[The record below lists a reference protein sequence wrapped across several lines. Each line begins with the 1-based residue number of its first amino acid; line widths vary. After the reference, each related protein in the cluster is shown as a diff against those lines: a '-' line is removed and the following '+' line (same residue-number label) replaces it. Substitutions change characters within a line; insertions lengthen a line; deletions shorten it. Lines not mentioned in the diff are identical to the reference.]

1 MYQNILR
8 LEGVMAVLVLC
19 GAALRR
25 SKVITDEGQDC
36 LTDLLTDLILPC
48 NIFLSFPG
56 QTDLETLHSFLITI
70 LISVLVMLGTAGL
83 GKAVYRRC
91 EERTAKVFQYGL
103 VNSNAMFIG
112 LPVVQSLLGS
122 QGVMQLTMY
131 MIFVRMFCWSYGLSL
146 YTGVRAD
153 WRTSARRLLL
163 HPCMLAA
170 VLGLLAMLT
179 GLRLPLPP
187 REAVDRAW
195 RQALDA
201 LEAKL
206 VVLDDDPTGIQTVHD
221 VAVYTD
227 WEEETL
233 RRALEEEGRMFFV
246 LTNSRSFSQAET
258 VRVHREIARN
268 LSAAARTTGR
278 SFLLLSR
285 GDSTL
290 RGHYPLETQTLREEL
305 ERQGPV
311 RYDGEILMPYFQE
324 GGRITVGDVH
334 YVRMGGR
341 LVPAGETEFAR
352 DTTFAFHASDL
363 KQWCQEKTHGAYPA
377 SQVLSIPLEQ
387 LRRCDYEGIADTL
400 CRARDFQKIVVNGA
414 DDLDAE
420 VFVTGLVLA
429 LARGKHFLFRCAA
442 GLVVVGS
449 HVDKSTRQ
457 LEYLLRELPG
467 LCPICLQAR
476 RVLEPGGLEAE
487 TRRVRE
493 EAERAILAG
502 TTAVVFTSRTV
513 LRASSDSVGD
523 NLELSVRIAGAV
535 TGLVGALSLRPRFL
549 VAKGGITSSEIGV
562 RALGVRR
569 AWVLG
574 QIAPGVPV
582 WQTGP
587 ESRFPGLPYVIFP
600 GNVGEDST
608 LFDVVRRLTSAG
620 RG

>member
-1 MYQNILR
+1 MNS
-8 LEGVMAVLVLC
+8 ENG
-19 GAALRR
+19 GAWAL
-25 SKVITDEGQDC
+25 
-36 LTDLLTDLILPC
+36 
-48 NIFLSFPG
+48 
-56 QTDLETLHSFLITI
+56 H
-70 LISVLVMLGTAGL
+70 
-83 GKAVYRRC
+83 
-91 EERTAKVFQYGL
+91 
-103 VNSNAMFIG
+103 
-112 LPVVQSLLGS
+112 
-122 QGVMQLTMY
+122 
-131 MIFVRMFCWSYGLSL
+131 
-146 YTGVRAD
+146 
-153 WRTSARRLLL
+153 
-163 HPCMLAA
+163 
-170 VLGLLAMLT
+170 
-179 GLRLPLPP
+179 LPLPP

-201 LEAKL
+201 LKAKL

-246 LTNSRSFSQAET
+246 LTNSRSFFQAET

-400 CRARDFQKIVVNGA
+400 CRAREFQKIVVNGA

-442 GLVVVGS
+442 GLVRVLGGVEPRPLLSGPELSGGDSKLGGLVVVGS

-457 LEYLLRELPG
+457 LEHLLRELPG
-467 LCPICLQAR
+467 LCPICLQAG

-493 EAERAILAG
+493 QAERAILAG

-535 TGLVGALSLRPRFL
+535 TGLVETLSLRPRFL

-608 LFDVVRRLTSAG
+608 LYDVVRRLTSAG